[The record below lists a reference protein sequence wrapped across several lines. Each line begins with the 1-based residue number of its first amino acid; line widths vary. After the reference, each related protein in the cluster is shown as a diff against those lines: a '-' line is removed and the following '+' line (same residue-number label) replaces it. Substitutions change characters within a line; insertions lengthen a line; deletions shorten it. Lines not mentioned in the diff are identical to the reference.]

1 MAVDS
6 HRCPSYDS
14 KASQLKG
21 WVSLYDVIRRKG
33 TYFLNVYRLLVA
45 FEQLVATPRSRL
57 RIQQTSG
64 PPIDSNPLNPPTLF
78 SDLLKANLVFDQ
90 PVITLE
96 QINTQL
102 TLVEEDANELG
113 LEGTADR
120 IRATREYIAQ
130 KATIDFQGDEH
141 LRHDVRVLRETLTAE
156 LEKRWVFIPDLA
168 IYRKYFDKSFGD
180 EVDDAFPEARRDTV
194 SAANSYIYDEP
205 TACVFHC
212 MRTAEYGLRGLA
224 KRIAPTLR
232 AEKLEW
238 GGIIR
243 ELRRKIDEQH
253 QQGKKKITPNRKKQL
268 DFYSAALDQCVYFK
282 SIRDDTMH
290 PRPMRYEP
298 ADALKALTHV
308 EEFMRLLAKHGVKL
322 IPKIVG

>member
-1 MAVDS
+1 MTVDS
-6 HRCPSYDS
+6 QCCRSYYS
-14 KASQLKG
+14 QASQLKG
-21 WVSLYDVIRRKG
+21 WISLYDVIRRKG

-45 FEQLVATPRSRL
+45 FEQLVATPQSRL

-64 PPIDSNPLNPPTLF
+64 PPIGSNPPTLF

-90 PVITLE
+90 PVVTVE

-102 TLVEEDANELG
+102 ALVEEDANELG

-120 IRATREYIAQ
+120 IRATREYVAQ
-130 KATIDFQGDEH
+130 KATVDFQGDEH
-141 LRHDVRVLRETLTAE
+141 LRHDVRVLRETLTRE
-156 LEKRWVFIPDLA
+156 LEKRWVFIPDLE
-168 IYRKYFDKSFGD
+168 IYRKYFNKSFGD
-180 EVDDAFPEARRDTV
+180 EVDDAFPEAQRDTA

-224 KRIAPTLR
+224 KQIAPKLR

-238 GGIIR
+238 GTIIR
-243 ELRRKIDEQH
+243 ELRGKIEEQH
-253 QQGKKKITPNRKKQL
+253 QLGKKKITPRRKQRL

-290 PRPMRYEP
+290 PRPVRYEA
-298 ADALKALTHV
+298 ADALKALTHI
-308 EEFMRLLAKHGVKL
+308 EEFMKLLAKNGIKL
-322 IPKIVG
+322 VPKIAG